1 MAGLSYQHNWPPRR
15 SLEVILHGAHH
26 CRGPGKCLCLSRNP
40 STVLRAGC
48 DTSQQKT
55 LTTKLEIVSASSHL
69 ASSPRKPSICLTSLL
84 ATNRQAHS
92 PTTQL
97 TLASLEV
104 ERRKPV
110 LNGMGRQQSCD
121 GKNKKPLMYEPT
133 AYGLTHRRKDSV

>member
-1 MAGLSYQHNWPPRR
+1 MEHITAEGQASVCALA
-15 SLEVILHGAHH
+15 ET
-26 CRGPGKCLCLSRNP
+26 P
-40 STVLRAGC
+40 STALTAGC

-84 ATNRQAHS
+84 AMKRQVHS
-92 PTTQL
+92 PTTQF
-97 TLASLEV
+97 TLAALEV

-121 GKNKKPLMYEPT
+121 GKTKKL
-133 AYGLTHRRKDSV
+133 